1 MNYKSLCEFDGR
13 GFNGWQ
19 SQPEENTIQD
29 NIESSMKKILS
40 QTIRINGV
48 GRTDS
53 NVSAE
58 NYVFNFRSRS
68 IRDIDQFRNSL
79 NAVTDRRIHIKSI
92 EEAEPEFDARRM
104 CVCKSYRY
112 QILNTVSPLRRHFH
126 WEIERPVDFDKFS
139 FELSVLEGAHDFTSF
154 CRRKSLKESNTVKLS
169 EINVIRIED
178 EIIVRFTGDRFLH
191 NMIRFIIG
199 TAVDISLGAVTESM
213 KDILKSRNVENAG
226 RKAPGNGL
234 IFEYAKY

>member
-40 QTIRINGV
+40 ERVRINGV

-58 NYVFNFRSRS
+58 NYVFNFRSQS
-68 IRDIDQFRNSL
+68 ITDIEQFRNSL

-92 EEAEPEFDARRM
+92 EKADPGFDARRM
-104 CVCKSYRY
+104 CVSKLYRY
-112 QILNTVSPLRRHFH
+112 QILNTVSPLRRYFH
-126 WEIERPVDFDKFS
+126 WEIERLFDFEKFCS
-139 FELSVLEGAHDFTSF
+139 EISVLEGTHDFTSF
-154 CRRKSLKESNTVKLS
+154 CRRKSLKESNTCNLS
-169 EINVIRIED
+169 KITVSRIED

-199 TAVDISLGAVTESM
+199 TAVDISLGAVTARM
-213 KDILKSRNVENAG
+213 KDILESRNVENAG

-234 IFEYAKY
+234 ILEYANY